1 MLDRF
6 IENLSEVSLY
16 NKTII
21 LGVSTGVDSMVMLD
35 LFMKVKDKYNL
46 KIVISHINHKKR
58 LQSEIEEAFIKDYAL
73 KNNLDISCEVYTG
86 GTKNNFQSDARSFR
100 YTTYINLCDK
110 YSTDVFALA
119 HHGCDEVETILMRI
133 LRGSS
138 LCGYSGMHI
147 KSVYKS
153 KTILR
158 PLLTFTKDE
167 IYDYA
172 IKNNLKYYEDESNK
186 SSVYTRNRLRSGA
199 LKEIFKENP
208 AAHTKFL
215 EFSDCLFKASN
226 FIYRQRDEF
235 IKQNVNFSVN
245 KASFNIDTFKKIDPY
260 LQEEVLFELLK
271 CYSLSKKTIEEIL
284 KIIYSDKPNIL
295 TDIKNTFSV
304 AKEYEEFS
312 IFKGLFHKDEVDIII
327 EECGKYKINDILNL
341 NVIKNNIIPLTKVQK
356 LCYNNDYVYLDS
368 NEFPLRLRN
377 RLDGDKI
384 KLSKGSKKVKDV
396 LIDAKV
402 GITSRMNALVLLNK
416 DNEVLWI
423 CGVKKSDSL
432 KEMKGFEIKITLEG
446 NNNNA

>member
-1 MLDRF
+1 MLDKF
-6 IENLSEVSLY
+6 IENLNEVSLY

-58 LQSEIEEAFIKDYAL
+58 LQSEEEEAFIKDYAL

-86 GTKNNFQSDARSFR
+86 DGKNNFQSDARNFR
-100 YTTYINLCDK
+100 YQVYVNLCDK

-119 HHGCDEVETILMRI
+119 HHGCDEVETILMRT

-138 LCGYSGMHI
+138 LNGYSGMHK
-147 KSVYKS
+147 KSMYKS
-153 KTILR
+153 KIILR

-172 IKNNLKYYEDESNK
+172 LKNNLKFYEDESNK
-186 SSVYTRNRLRSGA
+186 SNVYTRNRLRSGVV
-199 LKEIFKENP
+199 KEIFKENP
-208 AAHTKFL
+208 DAHIKFL
-215 EFSDCLFKASN
+215 EFSDCLSKASN
-226 FIYRQRDEF
+226 FINGQRDEF
-235 IKQNVNFSVN
+235 IQRNVKKDVKKLTFSLS
-245 KASFNIDTFKKIDPY
+245 AFKNIDPY

-271 CYSLSKKTIEEIL
+271 QYSLSKKTIEEIL

-295 TDIKNTFSV
+295 TDFKNTFSV
-304 AKEYEEFS
+304 AKEYDQFS
-312 IFKGLFHKDEVDIII
+312 IFNGLFRKDEVDIII
-327 EECGKYKINDILNL
+327 DGCGKYKINDILNL
-341 NVIKNNIIPLTKVQK
+341 NVIKKDSIPLTKVKK
-356 LCYNNDYVYLDS
+356 LCYNTDYIYLDP

-396 LIDAKV
+396 LIDEKIS
-402 GITSRMNALVLLNK
+402 ITSRENALVLLNK

-432 KEMKGFEIKITLEG
+432 KEMKGFEIKIIFEG